1 MSRWIMY
8 VVRCSDGTLYTGI
21 TTNIGRRLLEHNYG
35 MKGSKYTRARRP
47 VVLVHTEDF
56 EDRSEASKRE
66 WAFKKLSKA
75 KKERL
80 VGKAQNK

>member
-21 TTNIGRRLLEHNYG
+21 TTDISRRLLEHNYG
-35 MKGSKYTRARRP
+35 MKGSKYTRSRRP
-47 VVLVHTEDF
+47 VALVHTEDF

-66 WAFKKLSKA
+66 WAFKKLSKV

-80 VGKAQNK
+80 VGDTQNK